1 MKNKKII
8 ILILITIFVVFGYQF
23 FLKNKIEDLFFDK
36 KIKMQKEISSLKE
49 QYYSLDGL
57 LLTGEINK
65 KEAENKTEDLEKKLE
80 LFISNY
86 ELGERIERYKNA
98 RNNFLFYENK
108 TLDLNFKIMAL
119 KEILSLD
126 DLVVI
131 EEKFNNIVNYSW
143 TKTESTEE
151 IESMITSLEE
161 EIYSLVKNKEIFNQ
175 FNNRINIME
184 IHKNT
189 REKRWSFKNN
199 MMVAGELLPLD
210 KDLIIIEE
218 KFNNTVGYSW
228 TKAKN
233 TEEIELMITS
243 LEEEIRA
250 LIKKKGL
257 TDEFNNRM
265 NIIKIYQD
273 FSERLTVLGELLA
286 DVEDAINEF

>member
-151 IESMITSLEE
+151 IESMIMGFEE
-161 EIYSLVKNKEIFNQ
+161 EIYFLVKNKEIFNQ

>member
-1 MKNKKII
+1 
-8 ILILITIFVVFGYQF
+8 
-23 FLKNKIEDLFFDK
+23 
-36 KIKMQKEISSLKE
+36 
-49 QYYSLDGL
+49 
-57 LLTGEINK
+57 
-65 KEAENKTEDLEKKLE
+65 
-80 LFISNY
+80 
-86 ELGERIERYKNA
+86 
-98 RNNFLFYENK
+98 
-108 TLDLNFKIMAL
+108 
-119 KEILSLD
+119 
-126 DLVVI
+126 
-131 EEKFNNIVNYSW
+131 
-143 TKTESTEE
+143 
-151 IESMITSLEE
+151 
-161 EIYSLVKNKEIFNQ
+161 
-175 FNNRINIME
+175 
-184 IHKNT
+184 
-189 REKRWSFKNN
+189 
-199 MMVAGELLPLD
+199 VAGELLPLD

>member
-49 QYYSLDGL
+49 QYYALDGL

>member
-49 QYYSLDGL
+49 QYYALDGL

-65 KEAENKTEDLEKKLE
+65 KEAEDKIEDLEKKLE